1 MNLISRLLLG
11 LALLAGLANGPALAG
26 ATDPLFINLTTDDG
40 HRATMALN
48 FGAKQLERGH
58 PVTVFLNDRGAM
70 LGSRTKVA
78 EFAAQQQLIDGLLA
92 KGATVIAC
100 PMCMKHHGVD
110 PADLL
115 PGIQTGNPDLTGDAL
130 FQDNTKTLSW

>member
-1 MNLISRLLLG
+1 MTVITRLLLG
-11 LALLAGLANGPALAG
+11 LALLAGLATGPALAG

-58 PVTVFLNDRGAM
+58 PLTVFLNDRGVM
-70 LGSRTKVA
+70 LGSRAKVA
-78 EFAAQQQLIDGLLA
+78 ELANQQQLIEGVLA
-92 KGATVIAC
+92 KGATIIAC

-130 FQDNTKTLSW
+130 FQDNTKTLTW

>member
-1 MNLISRLLLG
+1 MNRISRLLLG

-40 HRATMALN
+40 YRAKMALS

-58 PVTVFLNDRGAM
+58 PLTVFLNDRGVM

-78 EFAAQQQLIDGLLA
+78 ELATQQQLIDELLA
-92 KGATVIAC
+92 KGATVIVC
-100 PMCMKHHGVD
+100 PQCMKRHGVD
-110 PADLL
+110 PQDLL
-115 PGIQTGNPDLTGDAL
+115 PRIQTGNPDLTGDAL